1 MPSLFT
7 ASTVDIETL
16 AALRVQWRWQT
27 RAKSKAIG
35 GPFADS
41 HPCVV
46 VVDQR
51 EREKFLNRQL
61 WLGRFVDCDLFTT
74 QREKKAGQSCAVRR
88 SNKSF
93 DTLSLSLS
101 MYKRERGNNCD
112 KQDPAGKNRVYTSQ
126 WALEFLV
133 GIDDD
138 FVRVKMFICTGK
150 G

>member
-7 ASTVDIETL
+7 ASTVDRDPCGFAGSMALANESEIESNRGTICRQPSL
-16 AALRVQWRWQT
+16 CRR
-27 RAKSKAIG
+27 RI
-35 GPFADS
+35 
-41 HPCVV
+41 
-46 VVDQR
+46 DQR
-51 EREKFLNRQL
+51 ERSFLTGSFGWVVL
-61 WLGRFVDCDLFTT
+61 LTVIYL
-74 QREKKAGQSCAVRR
+74 QRSEKKAGQSCAVRR

-93 DTLSLSLS
+93 DTLSLS

-112 KQDPAGKNRVYTSQ
+112 KQDPAGKIACTSQ

-138 FVRVKMFICTGK
+138 FVRVKMFICTRK